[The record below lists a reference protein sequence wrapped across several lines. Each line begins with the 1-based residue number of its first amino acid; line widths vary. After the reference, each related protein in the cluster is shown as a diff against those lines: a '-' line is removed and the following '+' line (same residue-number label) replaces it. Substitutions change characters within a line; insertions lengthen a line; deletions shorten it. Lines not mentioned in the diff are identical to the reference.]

1 MKSISQYLT
10 EAIKNGDFN
19 SAAKIMRKYLA
30 KNGHAS
36 TMHTVGF
43 DQSGQETISFLGWNK
58 DFTAAASI
66 NFNVGE
72 NSTAPNS
79 ITFFN
84 DTSSIIKLIGDIA
97 CGNSRNSYAT
107 TLYEVD
113 AINTLQVVK
122 AVNEYL
128 TTCDAKTTMDNYYSR
143 MYEGADDNIESTI
156 TEAKYAEEVEN
167 LDSYVG
173 LRKSVKAKLNYLN
186 YVRQRAEKK
195 NDTAALEKIDA
206 IINDLGGTSTAPA
219 ANPNGNPTTTRVKP
233 DKYADQKAFE
243 EMLLGK
249 YSLIEKMQDMCRYT
263 EIMCK
268 KNNPNVAV
276 FSGAPGIG
284 KTYNVEKILEKN
296 RGKMNQKIDG
306 AVGWTRVAGDIT
318 PSALYVHL
326 LRWRDIG
333 NIVVFDDCDNVFDDK
348 VAANLVKGACDTG
361 KTRVVGWNKNVT
373 PQIDADDY
381 TRLIDELTEKYG
393 AVENIPKGYEPIYK
407 EIKDSD
413 FYFAPKNF
421 EFRANCIILTNMSLS
436 KVPAAIKNR
445 GTCMD
450 LDSTEEEK
458 LELIKSVK
466 DVVKSANDNIILTPE
481 IRDFTF
487 DAMCEYAIAL
497 DKAKA
502 QGMNVKGSVTIRSFL
517 TACECA
523 AGFWDSGLTMEQLKR
538 DIFKKILSENSDSG
552 SHL

>member
-1 MKSISQYLT
+1 MKNISQYLT

-19 SAAKIMRKYLA
+19 SAAKIMRKLLA

-36 TMHTVGF
+36 TMHTIGF
-43 DQSGQETISFLGWNK
+43 DQSGQETISFLGWNQN
-58 DFTAAASI
+58 FSAAASI

-72 NSTAPNS
+72 YSTAPDS

-84 DTSSIIKLIGDIA
+84 DSPSNIIRLIGDIA
-97 CGNSRNSYAT
+97 CGNPRNSYAT
-107 TLYEVD
+107 TLYTVD

-128 TTCDAKTTMDNYYSR
+128 TTGDSTSTMKHYYAR
-143 MYEGADDNIESTI
+143 MYESVEGETI
-156 TEAKYAEEVEN
+156 TEAYAEEVEN
-167 LDSYVG
+167 LEQYVG
-173 LRKSVKAKLNYLN
+173 LRKSVRAKLNYLN
-186 YVRQRAEKK
+186 YVKDRAEKK
-195 NDTAALEKIDA
+195 NDSAALEKIVKL
-206 IINDLGGTSTAPA
+206 INDLGGESTAPA
-219 ANPNGNPTTTRVKP
+219 ANSNGNPTTTRIKP
-233 DKYADQKAFE
+233 DKFADQKAFE
-243 EMLLGK
+243 ELLLGK
-249 YSLIEKMQDMCRYT
+249 YSLLEKMQDMCRYT

-296 RGKMNQKIDG
+296 RGKMNQRLAG
-306 AVGWTRVAGDIT
+306 SVGWTRVAGDIT

-326 LRWRDIG
+326 LRWRSIG

-361 KTRVVGWNKNVT
+361 KTRVVGWNKNIT

-381 TRLIDELTEKYG
+381 IKLIDELIEKYG
-393 AVENIPKGYEPIYK
+393 DVENIPKGYEPTVK
-407 EIKDSD
+407 ETKAGD

-421 EFRANCIILTNMSLS
+421 EFKANCIILTNMSLS
-436 KVPAAIKNR
+436 KVPSAIKNR

-466 DVVKSANDNIILTPE
+466 DIVSSANENIILTPE

-487 DAMCEYAIAL
+487 DAICEYAVAL

-502 QGMNVKGSVTIRSFL
+502 QGMNVKGSITIRSFL

-523 AGFWDSGLTMEQLKR
+523 AGFWDSGLTRDQLKR